1 MKIKNLLILII
12 LLPLFS
18 FNYSLHQKEGK
29 ISADLSCY
37 KDQFDHVIIKM
48 VGFEEFGDTITTLD
62 TVIAEEGKFEYRF
75 NVPETRLATFTLF
88 KNGEIVNDIAIKD
101 NNTSPECGYFS
112 EILIGNEDIKMTCSN
127 FQWQGLP
134 FAVAYCDGLKENKW
148 YYMFSPFYG
157 PKYDP
162 VNMESVRDNN
172 TSYAVLQSI
181 YFQKEMFST
190 QEISDMLDLFSDELK
205 QSNTYEVLIKYRD
218 TMLDLEKD
226 EK

>member
-1 MKIKNLLILII
+1 MKIKNLLVLII

-18 FNYSLHQKEGK
+18 FKNFLLHKEGK

-48 VGFEEFGDTITTLD
+48 VGFEEFGDSITTLD
-62 TVIAEEGKFEYRF
+62 TLIANEGKFEYRF
-75 NVPETRLATFTLF
+75 HVPETRLATFMLL

-101 NNTSPECGYFS
+101 KNTSEECGYFS
-112 EILIGNEDIKMTCSN
+112 EILIGNEDIKMSCNDT
-127 FQWQGLP
+127 QWQGLP
-134 FAVAYCDGLKENKW
+134 FTVAYCDGLKENKW

-157 PKYDP
+157 SQYDQ
-162 VNMESVRDNN
+162 VNKVIVTENSN
-172 TSYAVLQSI
+172 SYAVFQSI
-181 YFQKEMFST
+181 YFQKELFST

-205 QSNTYEVLIKYRD
+205 QSVSYEVLKKYRD
-218 TMLDLEKD
+218 IMLDLEKD

>member
-18 FNYSLHQKEGK
+18 FNYLLHQKEGK

-48 VGFEEFGDTITTLD
+48 VGFEEFGDSITTLD
-62 TVIAEEGKFEYRF
+62 TVIAKEGRFEYRF
-75 NVPETRLATFTLF
+75 HVPETRLATFMLLE
-88 KNGEIVNDIAIKD
+88 NGEIVNDIAIKD
-101 NNTSPECGYFS
+101 KNTSEECGYFS
-112 EILIGNEDIKMTCSN
+112 EILIGNEDIKMSCNDS
-127 FQWQGLP
+127 QWQGLP

-148 YYMFSPFYG
+148 YYIFSPFYG
-157 PKYDP
+157 PQYDQ
-162 VNMESVRDNN
+162 VNMGIVNENN

-181 YFQKEMFST
+181 YFQKEMFSS

-205 QSNTYEVLIKYRD
+205 QSNTYELLIKYRD
-218 TMLDLEKD
+218 TMLDLEK
-226 EK
+226 EKK

>member
-18 FNYSLHQKEGK
+18 FNYLLHQKEGK

-75 NVPETRLATFTLF
+75 NVPETRLATFILF
-88 KNGEIVNDIAIKD
+88 KNNEIVSDIGMKD

-112 EILIGNEDIKMTCSN
+112 EILIGNEDIKMSCNNS
-127 FQWQGLP
+127 QWQGLP

-148 YYMFSPFYG
+148 YYIFSPFYG
-157 PKYDP
+157 SQYDQ
-162 VNMESVRDNN
+162 VNEVIVTENSN
-172 TSYAVLQSI
+172 SYAVLQSI
-181 YFQKEMFST
+181 YFQKELFST

-205 QSNTYEVLIKYRD
+205 QSNTYEVLKKYSD
-218 TMLDLEKD
+218 LMLDLEKD

>member
-18 FNYSLHQKEGK
+18 FNYLLHQKDGK

-48 VGFEEFGDTITTLD
+48 VAFEEFGDSITTLD
-62 TVIAEEGKFEYRF
+62 TVIAKEGKFEYRF
-75 NVPETRLATFTLF
+75 HVPETRLATFTLF

-101 NNTSPECGYFS
+101 NNTSEECGYFS
-112 EILIGNEDIKMTCSN
+112 EILIGNEDIKMSCNDT
-127 FQWQGLP
+127 QWQGLP
-134 FAVAYCDGLKENKW
+134 LTVAYCDGLKENKW

-157 PKYDP
+157 SQYDQ
-162 VNMESVRDNN
+162 VNKVIVTENSN
-172 TSYAVLQSI
+172 SYAVIQSI
-181 YFQKEMFST
+181 YFQKEMFSSH
-190 QEISDMLDLFSDELK
+190 EISDMLDLFSDELK
-205 QSNTYEVLIKYRD
+205 QSVSYEVLKKYRD
-218 TMLDLEKD
+218 IMLDLEKD